1 MRRTFWFRSATLA
14 LRAASVAALLAGLTS
29 ARLSAQ
35 EKEDRTLLNW
45 DQMRAIIMEASGERA
60 MHHVLEF
67 VPYQRVRP
75 ASEYTVGPFRESQ
88 AVMNFAK
95 EYGFS
100 TAEIEKFPGGQLW
113 QPSKGQLWV
122 TEKLGPRKLYD
133 IYDTPVAL
141 GGNTPTGD
149 ISGELIDIGN
159 GGRAEDYAGKDLKG
173 KVVLG
178 SAGLNAL
185 QRFAVFERGAVGV
198 LSWNSMRPIEQPDIM
213 ISSSIA
219 GANPVGGSAGF
230 GWMVTTRVA
239 YDLKV
244 RLERGEK
251 VTIRSV
257 VEAQT
262 YPGRSEVI
270 HLTIAGDGS
279 TDQAVAVSGHIY
291 EGLIKQGA
299 NDDNS
304 GAAHILE
311 MGRAYIQLIKEGKL
325 PKPKRTIHFM
335 FVQEIS
341 GTNAWLNAHPDLAKR
356 IIATLNYDM
365 EGLRLTTNGA
375 TWLLMRTPDSF
386 PTFLNDVAQNF
397 LEFVG
402 EITRERVRYRANG
415 YSPALDVL
423 SPNGSR
429 DAFYIKVDKY
439 YGASDHATYMQH
451 GIPAVIFNTWPD
463 QYYHSSQDTPD
474 KLDAT
479 QFKRAAVVSIG
490 AMVTLA
496 AADDPLAVRVA
507 ADALGRGAERMTANQ
522 RKGLGYIGDVTDAS
536 QLAQAYVD
544 AKAAVR
550 HQANIEK
557 AVIKSASVLFA
568 NPADAEKKLSVTY
581 ETLIEARATA
591 LNAELKATY
600 TLAAATWKVPATE
613 PVQSELE
620 KTASRTI
627 VERVA
632 AAAGAGG
639 GRGGAPGGAPGGPP
653 GGGRGGGGGG
663 RGGAVPSRIPGHM
676 SGELNAV
683 LGRGMTVLEIRDFIS
698 GEFEPVPLQD
708 VWDYIK
714 AQETNGAVKLTLKA
728 AGK

>member
-1 MRRTFWFRSATLA
+1 MRRTTLVLSAAITL
-14 LRAASVAALLAGLTS
+14 VAT
-29 ARLSAQ
+29 RVSAQ

-75 ASEYTVGPFRESQ
+75 ASEYTTGPFRESSVT
-88 AVMNFAK
+88 ASYAK

-100 TAEIEKFPGGQLW
+100 TVEIERFPSGPLW
-113 QPSKGQLWV
+113 QPTKGQLWV
-122 TEKLGPRKLYD
+122 SERLGPRKIHD

-141 GGNTPTGD
+141 GGNTPSGD
-149 ISGELIDIGN
+149 ISGDLIDVGN
-159 GGRAEDYAGKDLKG
+159 GGRPEDYAGKDVKG

-178 SAGLNAL
+178 SAGLNVL
-185 QRFAVFERGAVGV
+185 QRLAVFERGAVGV
-198 LSWNSMRPIEQPDIM
+198 LSWSSMRPIEKPDIM

-219 GANPVGGSAGF
+219 GTNPNGGSVGF

-239 YDLKV
+239 RDLAV

-251 VTIRSV
+251 VAVRSV

-262 YPGRSEVI
+262 YPGRQEVI
-270 HLTIAGDGS
+270 HATIAGDGS
-279 TDQAVAVSGHIY
+279 TNQDVVVSAHIF

-311 MGRAYIQLIKEGKL
+311 MGRAYIALVKAGQL
-325 PKPKRTIHFM
+325 PKPKRTIHFL

-341 GTNAWLNAHPDLAKR
+341 GTNAWLNAHPDIAKR
-356 IIATLNYDM
+356 AIADLNYDM
-365 EGLRLTTNGA
+365 EGLRLTASGA

-386 PTFLNDVAQNF
+386 PSFLNDICQNF
-397 LEFVG
+397 LEFVA

-415 YSPALDVL
+415 YAPALDVL

-463 QYYHSSQDTPD
+463 LWYHSSADTPD
-474 KLDAT
+474 KLDPT

-490 AMVTLA
+490 AMAVLA
-496 AADDPLAVRVA
+496 TADDPMAVRVV
-507 ADALGRGAERMTANQ
+507 ADVVGRGAERMTANQ
-522 RKGLGYIGDVTDAS
+522 RKGLGYIGDVTDAA
-536 QLAQAYVD
+536 QLPQAYTD
-544 AKAAVR
+544 AKVAVR

-557 AVIKSASVLFA
+557 AVVKSASVLFA
-568 NPADAEKKLSVTY
+568 NPADAEKRLVATY
-581 ETLIEARATA
+581 HPLIDARAGA
-591 LNAELKATY
+591 LLAELKATY
-600 TLAAATWKVPATE
+600 ALAASTWKVPATE
-613 PVQSELE
+613 PAQSELE
-620 KTASRTI
+620 KQAARTT

-632 AAAGAGG
+632 QAAGAGG
-639 GRGGAPGGAPGGPP
+639 RGAGP
-653 GGGRGGGGGG
+653 GGGG
-663 RGGAVPSRIPGHM
+663 RGRGGMTSRIPGHM

-683 LGRGMTVLEIRDFIS
+683 LGRGATVLEIRDFIS

-708 VWDYIK
+708 VWDYVK
-714 AQETNGAVKLTLKA
+714 ALEAQGSVKLTVKP

>member
-1 MRRTFWFRSATLA
+1 MRQALKLA
-14 LRAASVAALLAGLTS
+14 AAAFVVAAAPLA
-29 ARLSAQ
+29 AQ
-35 EKEDRTLLNW
+35 EKEDRTLLSW
-45 DQMRAIIMEASGERA
+45 DQMRAIIMEASGERS
-60 MHHVLEF
+60 MHHILEF

-88 AVMNFAK
+88 AVMDFAK
-95 EYGFS
+95 QYGFS

-113 QPSKGQLWV
+113 QPTKGQLWV
-122 TEKLGPRKLYD
+122 SERLGPRKIHD

-149 ISGELIDIGN
+149 ISGELIDVGN
-159 GGRAEDYAGKDLKG
+159 GGSAADYEGKDVKG
-173 KVVLG
+173 KVVRG

-185 QRFAVFERGAVGV
+185 QRFAVFERGAAGV

-219 GANPVGGSAGF
+219 AANPNGGSAGF
-230 GWMVTTRVA
+230 GWMVTTRQA
-239 YDLKV
+239 YDLKA
-244 RLERGEK
+244 RLERGDK
-251 VTIRSV
+251 VTVRSV

-279 TDQAVAVSGHIY
+279 TQQRVAISGHIY

-311 MGRAYIQLIKEGKL
+311 MGRAYIQLIRDGKL
-325 PKPKRTIHFM
+325 PKPKRTIDFL

-341 GTNAWLNAHPDLAKR
+341 GTNAWLNAHPDLAKN
-356 IIATLNYDM
+356 IIADLNYDM
-365 EGLRLTTNGA
+365 EGLRLTTGKA

-386 PTFLNDVAQNF
+386 PTFLNDISQNF
-397 LEFVG
+397 LEFVA

-415 YSPALDVL
+415 YGPALDVL

-429 DAFYIKVDKY
+429 DPFYIKVDKY

-463 QYYHSSQDTPD
+463 PWYHSSQDTPD

-479 QFKRAAVVSIG
+479 QFKRAAVVSVG
-490 AMVTLA
+490 AMAVLA
-496 AADDPLAVRVA
+496 SADDALALRVA
-507 ADALGRGAERMTANQ
+507 ADALGRGAERMAANQ
-522 RKGLGYIGDVTDAS
+522 RKGLGYIGDITDGS
-536 QLAQAYVD
+536 QLAQAYTD
-544 AKAAVR
+544 AKAAVK

-557 AVIKSASVLFA
+557 AVIKSVSVLFN
-568 NPADAEKKLSVTY
+568 NPADAEKKLVATY
-581 ETLIEARATA
+581 HPLIDARANALTA
-591 LNAELKATY
+591 EVKSTF
-600 TLAAATWKVPATE
+600 TLAAATWKAPATE
-613 PVQSELE
+613 PAPSALE
-620 KTASRTI
+620 QEAARTI
-627 VERVA
+627 VDRVPA
-632 AAAGAGG
+632 PPGG
-639 GRGGAPGGAPGGPP
+639 GRGGP
-653 GGGRGGGGGG
+653 GGGGGGGGGG
-663 RGGAVPSRIPGHM
+663 RGGRGGAASRIPGHM
-676 SGELNAV
+676 TGELTAV
-683 LGRGMTVLEIRDFIS
+683 LGRGLSVLEIHDFIS

-708 VWDYIK
+708 VWDFVK
-714 AQETNGAVKLTLKA
+714 AQETAGAVKLTTKP

>member
-1 MRRTFWFRSATLA
+1 MPRSSWYLA
-14 LRAASVAALLAGLTS
+14 IAVVFTASTAA
-29 ARLSAQ
+29 AQ

-88 AVMNFAK
+88 AVVDFAK
-95 EYGFS
+95 SYGFS
-100 TAEIEKFPGGQLW
+100 SVEIEKFPGGQLW

-122 TEKLGPRKLYD
+122 SERLGPRKIHD
-133 IYDTPVAL
+133 IFDTPVAL
-141 GGNTPTGD
+141 GSNTPTGD
-149 ISGELIDIGN
+149 ISGELIDIGS
-159 GGRAEDYAGKDLKG
+159 GGAASDYEGKDVKG

-178 SAGLNAL
+178 SASLNAL

-198 LSWNSMRPIEQPDIM
+198 LSWNSMRPIEQTDIM

-219 GANPVGGSAGF
+219 AANPAGGSPGF
-230 GWMVTTRVA
+230 GWMVTTRQA

-244 RLERGEK
+244 RLDRGEK
-251 VTIRSV
+251 VTVRSV

-262 YPGRSEVI
+262 YPGRQEVI
-270 HLTIAGDGS
+270 HATIAGDGS
-279 TDQAVAVSGHIY
+279 TTQSVAVSGHIY

-311 MGRAYIQLIKEGKL
+311 MGRAYIQLVKEGKL
-325 PKPKRTIHFM
+325 PKPKRTIHFL

-341 GTNAWLNAHPDLAKR
+341 GTNAWLNAHPEMAKT
-356 IIATLNYDM
+356 IIADLNYDM
-365 EGLRLTTNGA
+365 EGLRLTTGRA

-386 PTFLNDVAQNF
+386 PSFLNDVSQNF
-397 LEFVG
+397 LEFVA

-415 YSPALDVL
+415 YQPALDVL

-429 DAFYIKVDKY
+429 DPFYIKVDKY

-463 QYYHSSQDTPD
+463 PWYHSSQDTPD

-479 QFKRAAVVSIG
+479 QFKRAAVVSVG
-490 AMVTLA
+490 AMAVLA
-496 AADDPLAVRVA
+496 SADDPLAIRVA

-522 RKGLGYIGDVTDAS
+522 RKGLGYIGDVTDGS
-536 QLAQAYVD
+536 QLAQAYTD
-544 AKAAVR
+544 AKAAIK

-557 AVIKSASVLFA
+557 AVIKSSAVLFA
-568 NPADAEKKLSVTY
+568 NPADAEKKLAITY
-581 ETLIEARATA
+581 NPLIDARAAALTA
-591 LNAELKATY
+591 EVKATY
-600 TLAAATWKVPATE
+600 ALAAATWKVPSTE
-613 PVQSELE
+613 PVPSALE
-620 KTASRTI
+620 AEAART
-627 VERVA
+627 VVDRVPA
-632 AAAGAGG
+632 PAGG
-639 GRGGAPGGAPGGPP
+639 SGGRGGPP
-653 GGGRGGGGGG
+653 GGGGGGGG
-663 RGGAVPSRIPGHM
+663 RGGRGGAQSRIPGHM

-683 LGRGMTVLEIRDFIS
+683 LGRGMTVLEIHDFIS

-714 AQETNGAVKLTLKA
+714 AQETAGSVKLTVKP